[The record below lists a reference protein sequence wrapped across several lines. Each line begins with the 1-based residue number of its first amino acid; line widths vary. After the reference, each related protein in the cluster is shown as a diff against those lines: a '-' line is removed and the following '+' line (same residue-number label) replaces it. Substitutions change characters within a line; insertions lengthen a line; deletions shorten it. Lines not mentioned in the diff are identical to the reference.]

1 MEKMEALSK
10 ALSRA
15 IALIGFFGLFV
26 LAVMT
31 SLDVVLRWLFSQPIQ
46 GVNDVSAVV
55 MAVVISACIPAS
67 LAFKQNIS
75 VTILGTICGE
85 RVNLLLEV
93 FAGVLTL
100 LFVALIAWQFFPYAA
115 ALRETGERTWV
126 LAWPVWPWWMFA
138 AFMLTLGVV
147 TQSIVTLADLFR
159 FFRRTGPYSATPAR

>member
-1 MEKMEALSK
+1 
-10 ALSRA
+10 
-15 IALIGFFGLFV
+15 
-26 LAVMT
+26 
-31 SLDVVLRWLFSQPIQ
+31 
-46 GVNDVSAVV
+46 
-55 MAVVISACIPAS
+55 MAVVITACIPAS

-75 VTILGTICGE
+75 VTILGSICGP

-138 AFMLTLGVV
+138 AVMLVLGVV
-147 TQSIVTLADLFR
+147 TQSVVTLADLVR
-159 FFRRTGPYSATPAR
+159 FLRLTGTHGLTPAR